1 MQPSKNTKSLSLRA
15 PFYMRAR
22 QSCGLGAQHSRLPRC
37 ARNDGISIKNQ
48 QGVSIVAAIFLI
60 TALALLATAAVQL
73 VATGQQSIS
82 QEITSVKAY
91 FAGQTGLQW
100 SMYQSVYT
108 TPGSPQTLTLS
119 NVGLSSTSAVIIF
132 SSRTVD
138 SNTYYQISSTGKY
151 ADTAAP
157 EYSSRELNLRFKP

>member
-1 MQPSKNTKSLSLRA
+1 MQPKNNTMIIKQRLSLRA
-15 PFYMRAR
+15 QRGNLL
-22 QSCGLGAQHSRLPRC
+22 CGITKQHESHAI

-48 QGVSIVAAIFLI
+48 HGVSIVAAIFLI

-73 VATGQQSIS
+73 VSTGQQSIS

-100 SMYQSVYT
+100 GMYQAVYA
-108 TPGSPQTLTLS
+108 TPSGTQKLTLS
-119 NVGLSSTSAVIIF
+119 NSGLSSTSAEITF
-132 SSRTVD
+132 SSSTID
-138 SNTYYQISSTGKY
+138 SNTYYNISANGEYSTS
-151 ADTAAP
+151 AAP